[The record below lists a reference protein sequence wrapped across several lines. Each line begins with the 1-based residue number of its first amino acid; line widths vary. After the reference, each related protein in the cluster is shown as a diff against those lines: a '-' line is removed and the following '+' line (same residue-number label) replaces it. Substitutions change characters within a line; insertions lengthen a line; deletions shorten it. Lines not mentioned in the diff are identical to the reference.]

1 MGGHGEHTRLAW
13 CWAARALGDV
23 GPGPLSKYECGLA
36 CGVIRA
42 VFIDASGGPTVVP
55 RVAPLRGWRL
65 VTKNSGRL
73 CSERQ
78 GGDSQ
83 DFRVWVPR
91 VVSLSAVALLLAAV
105 Q

>member
-1 MGGHGEHTRLAW
+1 M
-13 CWAARALGDV
+13 
-23 GPGPLSKYECGLA
+23 
-36 CGVIRA
+36 IRA
-42 VFIDASGGPTVVP
+42 VFIDASDGPTVVL

-83 DFRVWVPR
+83 DFPVWVPR

-105 Q
+105 QSSVLAVVGEKTRHPFGWL